1 MKTSAE
7 ILDSVLKTAQM
18 GQVGIRSVE
27 HYAVGVGLKDALNSQ
42 KKEYDMIEHEAYR
55 IAASRGWDLTELSP
69 VSKVMSHMCASGN
82 LLLNS
87 SDSKI
92 AAMMI
97 NGNTR
102 GMIKGLK
109 NLHHGSKKDQGV
121 TTLMQR
127 LIDFEAANIQQ
138 MQGYV

>member
-1 MKTSAE
+1 MKTSEE
-7 ILDSVLKTAQM
+7 ILCSVLKTAQM

-27 HYAVGVGLKDALNSQ
+27 GYAVGVGLKEALSAQ
-42 KKEYDMIEHEAYR
+42 KKEYDTIEQEAYR

-69 VSKVMSHMCASGN
+69 VSKVMSRMCASGN
-82 LLLNS
+82 LMMKS

-97 NGNTR
+97 NGNTK
-102 GMIKGLK
+102 GLIKGLK

-121 TTLMQR
+121 TGLMQR
-127 LIDFEAANIQQ
+127 LIDCETANIQQ
-138 MQGYV
+138 MQGYI